1 MFFKDSKTLNITQ
14 FGALAGQKQ
23 HMVARKVSFTPRLM
37 RQVALPSTFQ
47 AQLCYID
54 FNAAE
59 LKTCQLG
66 PPASAAAA
74 WTLLFEQPYATSD
87 QPAHQTQWFLVFW
100 SPYIKKKNC
109 KRNGAKRLSSW
120 RDMQIN
126 VPFPLESTHLGYRCT
141 RCAFSPVILYA
152 VRLV

>member
-66 PPASAAAA
+66 PPVLGACKKYTHFGPQITPSGNIR
-74 WTLLFEQPYATSD
+74 
-87 QPAHQTQWFLVFW
+87 PA
-100 SPYIKKKNC
+100 C
-109 KRNGAKRLSSW
+109 
-120 RDMQIN
+120 
-126 VPFPLESTHLGYRCT
+126 
-141 RCAFSPVILYA
+141 
-152 VRLV
+152 